1 PAGRLRPV
9 LAARARRLLRRG
21 RGHDH
26 QRPPGVDGPRAR
38 PVGGG
43 QGDRRPRLLQGRPVD
58 GALRPDLQPQGL
70 PDAHAGGGVVSDADR
85 PRVFGIGL
93 NKTGTSS
100 LHAALE
106 LLGYNAL
113 HFGGIETMNAVQR
126 AIVGGESML
135 SHLDP
140 AVDAFTDVFGI
151 TYCFYLADVQYPGS
165 KFILTVRDLDAWLDS
180 RRRHVER
187 NQELTA
193 AGRYEDGFVRVDLE
207 GWA

>member
-1 PAGRLRPV
+1 M
-9 LAARARRLLRRG
+9 
-21 RGHDH
+21 
-26 QRPPGVDGPRAR
+26 
-38 PVGGG
+38 
-43 QGDRRPRLLQGRPVD
+43 
-58 GALRPDLQPQGL
+58 
-70 PDAHAGGGVVSDADR
+70 SDADR

-207 GWA
+207 GWAGEYRQHEAVVRGYFRDRPDDLLVFDVAAGDGWRPLCDFLDRPVPEEPFPWANRARAPVGRAEG